1 MLDQSCYKPDKI
13 WVDKGNEFYNSSMKL
28 WLAKKDVKEMYSINN
43 EGKCVVAER
52 VIRTLK
58 NKVYKYM
65 TSVSKSLYTDKLE
78 NVVNKQNHM
87 YHGTIK
93 MEPVNVKSSTY
104 IDFNKKNGK

>member
-1 MLDQSCYKPDKI
+1 MLDESCYKPGKI
-13 WVDKGNEFYNSSMKL
+13 WIDKGNEFCNSSMKL

-52 VIRTLK
+52 IIRTLK
-58 NKVYKYM
+58 NKVCKYM
-65 TSVSKSLYTDKLE
+65 TSVSKGLYTDKLE
-78 NVVNKQNHM
+78 NVVNKYNHT